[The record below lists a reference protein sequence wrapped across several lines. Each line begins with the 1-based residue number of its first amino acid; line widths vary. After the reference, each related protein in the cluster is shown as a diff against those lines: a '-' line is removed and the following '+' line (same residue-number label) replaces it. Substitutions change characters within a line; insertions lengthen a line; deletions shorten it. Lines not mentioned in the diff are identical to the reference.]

1 MKYAIYAVM
10 VEDTEENDMQVAN
23 AGESVERIGGNY
35 EPEDAYALVEK
46 LAQMGNDEV
55 AE

>member
-10 VEDTEENDMQVAN
+10 VEDTEENDMQIAN

-35 EPEDAYALVEK
+35 EHEEATLLIE
-46 LAQMGNDEV
+46 QMTRLGNNEI